1 LAGDDALAEEILKA
15 LKKGALE
22 GRALISGTQ
31 SGSLSRVPE
40 SSRPDAI
47 VKLVQAAQTSMAQVG
62 GFVEKLAPKDVSTL
76 SHLESDLGDFVE
88 REMRN
93 AAKAIEDAARRLESL
108 MSKPREGA
116 NLQVHSAILEA
127 AMAITTAIG
136 NLIRCATAAE
146 QEIVAQGRGAA
157 SKGAFYKKNN
167 KWTEGLISAAK
178 SVAVAT
184 TYLVEVADGL
194 IHGTHTWEQLVVA
207 AQEVSV
213 ATTQLV
219 AASRVKAVPF
229 SKTQDKLESAAVAV
243 REATSLLVKA
253 AKEASK
259 QSAEQKAQEDLRKM
273 GRHEFKVKEMEQ
285 QVKILEIE
293 KELQTARYKL
303 AEIRKSGYS
312 E

>member
-1 LAGDDALAEEILKA
+1 MAEEIIRTLKR
-15 LKKGALE
+15 GALE
-22 GRALISGTQ
+22 SKALFQKTQ
-31 SGSLSRVPE
+31 SSALTSTSPL
-40 SSRPDAI
+40 SRPDVI
-47 VKLVQAAQTSMAQVG
+47 VKLCQGTHGALAQVG
-62 GFVEKLAPKDVSTL
+62 SLVEKLVPKDVSTL
-76 SHLESDLGDFVE
+76 TNVESDLGDFVE

-93 AAKAIEDAARRLESL
+93 AAKAIEDAARRLEAL
-108 MSKPREGA
+108 MNAPRQGA

-127 AMAITTAIG
+127 AMAITNAIG
-136 NLIRCATAAE
+136 NLIKCATATE
-146 QEIVAQGRGAA
+146 QEIVAHGRGAT

-194 IHGTHTWEQLVVA
+194 IHDTHTWEQLVVA

-229 SKTQDKLESAAVAV
+229 SKTQDKLESAAIAV
-243 REATSLLVKA
+243 REATNLLVKA

-259 QSAEQKAQEDLRKM
+259 QSAEQRAQDEIKKM

-285 QVKILEIE
+285 QVRILEVE
-293 KELQTARYKL
+293 KELQMARYKL

>member
-1 LAGDDALAEEILKA
+1 M
-15 LKKGALE
+15 KKGALDSKQ
-22 GRALISGTQ
+22 LFLGTQ
-31 SGSLSRVPE
+31 TSALLHLPVHERADGVVKLCASTQGSL
-40 SSRPDAI
+40 AKI
-47 VKLVQAAQTSMAQVG
+47 GTL
-62 GFVEKLAPKDVSTL
+62 VEKLVPKDIGALTNVDV
-76 SHLESDLGDFVE
+76 DLGDLVE
-88 REMRN
+88 SEMRN
-93 AAKAIEDAARRLESL
+93 VAKAIEDAARRLEGL
-108 MSKPREGA
+108 MNKPRQGA

-127 AMAITTAIG
+127 AMAITNAIS
-136 NLIRCATAAE
+136 NLIKCATATE
-146 QEIVAQGRGAA
+146 QEIVAQGRGST

-194 IHGTHTWEQLVVA
+194 IQGTHTWEQLVVA

-219 AASRVKAVPF
+219 AASRVKSVPF
-229 SKTQDKLESAAVAV
+229 SKTQDKLEAAAVAV

-253 AKEASK
+253 AKAASL
-259 QSAEQKAQEDLRKM
+259 QSAEQRAQDEIRSL

-285 QVKILEIE
+285 QVRILEIE

-303 AEIRKSGYS
+303 AGIRKSGYNP
-312 E
+312 EE